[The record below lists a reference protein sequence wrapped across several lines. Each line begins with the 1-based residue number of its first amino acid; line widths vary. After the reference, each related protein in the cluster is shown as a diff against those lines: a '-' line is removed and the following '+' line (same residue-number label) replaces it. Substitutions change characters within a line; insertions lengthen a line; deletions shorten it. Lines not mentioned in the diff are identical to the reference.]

1 MYYVVVTGDGS
12 ICYDGYN
19 GVAARLLADT
29 LSCSTEVALWSMD
42 VGEYDATVSVQ
53 VEEWRAAQ

>member
-1 MYYVVVTGDGS
+1 VYYVVVADGS

-29 LSCSTEVALWSMD
+29 LSCSTVVQLWSMD
-42 VGEYDATVSVQ
+42 VGEYDATVNVL
-53 VEEWRAAQ
+53 VEEWQP